1 MMKVEIKKE
10 DFKQEIK
17 EEPVEFD
24 EFETKEELAEIGE
37 NVGPAALKKRNKKHE
52 CSVCG
57 KTFKQLSLL
66 KRHSRIH
73 TGERPFKCEEC
84 GKPFPQQGNLT
95 KHIRTHTDEKPFKCE
110 ECGKRFMQKL
120 DLQRHQRIHTG
131 EKPYKCSTC
140 HKRFSDKSA
149 FR

>member
-57 KTFKQLSLL
+57 KTFKKLSLL

-84 GKPFPQQGNLT
+84 GKPFSLHGDL
-95 KHIRTHTDEKPFKCE
+95 
-110 ECGKRFMQKL
+110 KRHL
-120 DLQRHQRIHTG
+120 RIHTG
-131 EKPYKCSTC
+131 EKPYQCSTC
-140 HKRFSDKSA
+140 NKRFGRQITLLNHERIHSNETPYKCDECGKV
-149 FR
+149 FKR